1 MCFSA
6 SANFVGSGL
15 HALCAIAPS
24 VLAATQ
30 RAGVRAECEEPRQ
43 NAAVCCIGRRNSALY
58 LWALTAYPLQVYVRG
73 NNIVY
78 VNQATNHTAV
88 ALLYV
93 IATCGSLFFQRSE

>member
-1 MCFSA
+1 MRR
-6 SANFVGSGL
+6 
-15 HALCAIAPS
+15 
-24 VLAATQ
+24 AA
-30 RAGVRAECEEPRQ
+30 AECCRVLYW
-43 NAAVCCIGRRNSALY
+43 AAQQRSTFW
-58 LWALTAYPLQVYVRG
+58 WALTAYPLQVYVRG